1 MLKDI
6 SSDPAVAGEVRSVA
20 ELWAK
25 AEKDGSNNPEVALGV
40 KAILLSAKIGRAR
53 TDPYGQASLEN
64 ISPDDK
70 YFVIGIDKVVDTDVV
85 TIWSKEVEVAPGEN
99 LVELTSTDIIYQ
111 E

>member
-1 MLKDI
+1 M
-6 SSDPAVAGEVRSVA
+6 A

-25 AEKDGSNNPEVALGV
+25 AEKNISRNPEIALGV
-40 KAILLSAKIGRAR
+40 KSILLSAKVGRAR

-64 ISPDDK
+64 LSPDDK
-70 YFVIGIDKVVDTDVV
+70 YYVIGIDKDIETDVV

-99 LVELTSTDIIYQ
+99 LVELSSTDIIYQ